1 MRIKNARLFPTAL
14 TFGKTPEGDWFLSVI
29 VKATFRLE
37 NRLTPARIAE
47 KQLPILTMDEPHDPK
62 MPFGALRF
70 ESDLVPF
77 KPRTDVLLV
86 GQAHAPFGR
95 PQKYVDVT
103 IVVGPVGKQIRAL
116 GERRWSFKDLK
127 DPMPLV
133 AGPAE
138 FTEMPL
144 TWDRAFGGIDE
155 QAGTRQDVPAF
166 RPWYSANYIG
176 KGFSGARTIESIN
189 ERPLPNLEDPRD
201 PIRAWDTRPR
211 PAGCGHFPRNS
222 EPRVRYGGTYDE
234 KWKAERAPELPLDFR
249 FDYFNAADPE
259 LQVPGYLQGNERGML
274 ENVTPGGGRID
285 FLLPCIRPRFT
296 VTRGTDAA
304 KRHVSEASVALDT
317 VVLIPDDK
325 VFVVIWRA
333 VIVPCVPE
341 DNDVEEVRIEYDEL
355 PWAEGVR

>member
-1 MRIKNARLFPTAL
+1 MRIKNARLFPAAQ
-14 TFGKTPEGDWFLSVI
+14 TFGRTTEGDWFLSVI

-37 NRLTPARIAE
+37 NRLTPARVAE
-47 KQLPILTMDEPHDPK
+47 KQLPILTTDEPYDPK
-62 MPFGALRF
+62 KLDGALRF

-86 GQAHAPFGR
+86 GQAHAPYGR
-95 PQKYVDVT
+95 PQKYVDVN
-103 IVVGPVGKQIRAL
+103 IVVGPVGKQIRVF
-116 GERRWSFKDLK
+116 GERLWSFKDLK

-133 AGPAE
+133 AGPAD

-155 QAGTRQDVPAF
+155 QAGTRPDVPAF
-166 RPWYSANYIG
+166 RPWYSANFLG
-176 KGFSGARTIESIN
+176 KGFSGARTVESIN
-189 ERPLPNLEDPRD
+189 ERPLPNIEDPRD

-234 KWKAERAPELPLDFR
+234 KWKATRAPLLPEDFR
-249 FDYFNAADPE
+249 FDYYNAADPE
-259 LQVPGYLQGNERGML
+259 LQVQGYLQGNERGLL

-296 VTRGTDAA
+296 VRRGTGTA
-304 KRHVSEASVALDT
+304 KRNFSEASAALDT

-325 VFVVIWRA
+325 VFVVTWRA
-333 VIVPCVPE
+333 VVSPCVPE
-341 DNDVEEVRIEYDEL
+341 DNDVEEVGIEYEGL
-355 PWAEGVR
+355 PWAEVGQ